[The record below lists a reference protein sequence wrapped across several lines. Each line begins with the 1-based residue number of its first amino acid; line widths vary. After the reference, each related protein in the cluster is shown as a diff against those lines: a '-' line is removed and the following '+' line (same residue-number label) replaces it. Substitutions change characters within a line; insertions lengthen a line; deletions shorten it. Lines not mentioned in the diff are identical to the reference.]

1 MPEKGTQR
9 MGEMI
14 LDGLKAMVLGM
25 GMVYIF
31 LVVMIGLMKLMS
43 KLLEP
48 YKDALVKQ
56 APAAKKKAPAA
67 KKAGEL
73 SAQDKVLAMAAI
85 QAVKAHRGE

>member
-1 MPEKGTQR
+1 

-31 LVVMIGLMKLMS
+31 LVIMIYLMKLMS
-43 KLLEP
+43 KLLDP

-56 APAAKKKAPAA
+56 APAAKKKAAA
-67 KKAGEL
+67 ADKKAGGL

-85 QAVKAHRGE
+85 QAVKTHRGE

>member
-1 MPEKGTQR
+1 

-31 LVVMIGLMKLMS
+31 LVVMIQLMKLMS
-43 KLLEP
+43 KVLAP

-67 KKAGEL
+67 DKKAGGL
-73 SAQDKVLAMAAI
+73 SAEDKILAMAAI

>member
-1 MPEKGTQR
+1 

-25 GMVYIF
+25 GMVYVF
-31 LVVMIGLMKLMS
+31 LVIMIYLMKLMS

-48 YKDALVKQ
+48 YKNALVKQ
-56 APAAKKKAPAA
+56 APAAKKKPAA
-67 KKAGEL
+67 AKGGL